1 MTKEE
6 RAEIKRQEEIEKILG
21 RFIGDSDLHESCQ
34 ALLDCLGIKYTAI
47 SPATLPP
54 EAFFDKKFVDKNTA
68 LIDKIDSISVAGIAT
83 QDTFLVDER
92 LTISR
97 EEMEAQL
104 ENDHYKEMAFFSLD
118 VNASLT
124 RTEIALITRAFNRR
138 MHYRPVVLFIRFG
151 NLLSMATCERSKY
164 VQKGHE
170 GEKVG
175 KVTILRNIDCSHPH
189 HGHVVILGSLDI
201 SSCESSFDAVYEHWI
216 KTFSSELLTKKF
228 YQELSDWFFWAVK
241 NVRYPNDLDDP
252 NDDDKYNHENVI
264 RLVTRLIFVWFLK
277 EKHLIPEEF
286 FDESYIRENLIQD
299 FNPNEVVD
307 LFYKSSESKY
317 YKAILQNLFFATLNC
332 PIVDPQTGKANNR
345 HFGTSSADDSN
356 SKVMKYKG
364 YFTDPDLFVEL
375 VNTKV
380 PFLNGGLFDCLDDSP
395 KHLYYDGF
403 SEKEEVS
410 KALVIPDYLFFGE
423 EVGKNID
430 LSDFYGDKNKKKV
443 SARGIIDILK
453 RFNFTIE
460 ENTPFDQEVSL
471 DPELL
476 GKVFEN
482 LLASYNPETKTTARK
497 QTGSF
502 YTPRDIVQYMVDE
515 SIVEHLKRTVDST
528 KEQLFRDLVSYS
540 TGDLEISEEEKD
552 SIMKSI
558 YNCKIL
564 DPACGSGA
572 FPVGMLQQMVHILS
586 RIDPNNKKWEE
597 LIIDSATVAS
607 REAFMTESKQER
619 EEKLADIYSTFD
631 EELNFPDY
639 ARKLYIIE
647 NCIHGVDIQPIA
659 IQISHLRF
667 FISLI
672 VDQKE
677 NSDPLKNFGIRPL
690 PNLEA
695 KFVAANSL
703 IPLNKSSNL
712 FTSTPKYVELEK
724 RLQEANHR
732 IFTAK
737 SPQQKAAWKKNL
749 KVRRQEMADML
760 VEEEY
765 VDSLA
770 GSQIASW
777 DMFNQNSH
785 ASFFDSEWMFGIQEG
800 FDIVI
805 GNPPYVVTKKGSIKG
820 YNWDTDLYKM
830 FLEASFKRFIKK
842 EGILSFITPK
852 FYLLNKEDKNIRDYL
867 MEKADIV
874 LLALCNP
881 FEAVTENV
889 ITIAKNTAASSDS
902 IENYKYSSEKG
913 LFESK
918 PLVLKSDCYNNGYH
932 EIILGNDS
940 SIQNLLQKYVS
951 NCLFLKDISSSKRGA
966 EVSKNYLRSKTSGMK
981 ALIGGDMKRYTIMW
995 NETYLDAGN
1004 KEYRRL
1010 HDFFSTDL
1018 ILLRR
1023 VDKCLDAT
1031 ISQSGVFAFNKNVY
1045 GIKVNESKG
1054 FSKNV
1059 VLGWLN
1065 SKAVDFYYK
1074 KKFSTK
1080 KEDAFPE
1087 IQAYLYEQL
1096 PIPVLLKE
1104 RHDIIEQLV
1113 QSALDARKD
1122 DFDSDITSIEESIN
1136 LQIYLAYKFDFAD
1149 VLTIDPDF
1157 RMSKEEYASLISE

>member
-6 RAEIKRQEEIEKILG
+6 RAEIKRQEAIEIILG

-54 EAFFDKKFVDKNTA
+54 EAFFDKKFVEKNA
-68 LIDKIDSISVAGIAT
+68 KLLGKIDNISVAGIAT
-83 QDTFLVDER
+83 QDTFLTEER

-104 ENDHYKEMAFFSLD
+104 ENDHYKEMAFFALD
-118 VNASLT
+118 VNSSLT
-124 RTEIALITRAFNRR
+124 RTELALITRAFNRR
-138 MHYRPVVLFIRFG
+138 MHFRPVVLFFRYG
-151 NLLSMATCERSKY
+151 SLLTMATCERTEY
-164 VQKGHE
+164 IQKGHE

-216 KTFSSELLTKKF
+216 NTFSNELLTKKF
-228 YQELSDWFFWAVK
+228 YQELSDWFAWAIK
-241 NVRYPNDLDDP
+241 NVKYPNDLDDP

-286 FDESYIRENLIQD
+286 FDESYIRENLIKD
-299 FNPNEVVD
+299 FNPNAVVD
-307 LFYKSSESKY
+307 LFYKSTESKY

-332 PIVDPQTGKANNR
+332 PIIDPATGETTNR
-345 HFGTSSADDSN
+345 HFGTGGADDSN
-356 SKVMKYKG
+356 SKVMKHKD
-364 YFTDPDLFVEL
+364 YFMNPDLFVEL
-375 VNTKV
+375 VNKKV
-380 PFLNGGLFDCLDDSP
+380 PFLNGGLFDCLDESP

-430 LSDFYGDKNKKKV
+430 LSDFYGDKNKKTV

-453 RFNFTIE
+453 RYNFTIE

-515 SIVEHLKRTVDST
+515 SIVEHLKRTIDQSS
-528 KEQLFRDLVSYS
+528 EQLFRDLVSYS
-540 TGDLEISEEEKD
+540 TGDLELSEEMKA

-558 YNCKIL
+558 YNCKVL

-597 LIIDSATVAS
+597 LIIDAATAAS
-607 REAFMTESKQER
+607 HEAFKAETKEER
-619 EEKLADIYSTFD
+619 EEKLSDIYATFD
-631 EELNFPDY
+631 EELNYPDY

-677 NSDPLKNFGIRPL
+677 NSDPTKNFGIRPL

-703 IPLNKSSNL
+703 IPLNKTSNL
-712 FTSTPKYVELEK
+712 FTTSPQYVEMEK
-724 RLQEANHR
+724 RLHEANHK

-749 KVRRQEMADML
+749 KDRRQEMADML
-760 VEEEY
+760 VDGGF
-765 VDSLA
+765 VDSTA

-785 ASFFDSEWMFGIQEG
+785 AEFFDSEWMFGIKDG

-805 GNPPYVVTKKGSIKG
+805 GNPPYVVTKKGTYKG
-820 YNWDTDLYKM
+820 YKWDTDLYKM
-830 FLEASFKRFIKK
+830 FLEASFDRFIK
-842 EGILSFITPK
+842 EAGILSFITPK
-852 FYLLNKEDKNIRDYL
+852 FYLLNKDDEIIRDYV
-867 MEKADIV
+867 MEKADIK

-889 ITIAKNTAASSDS
+889 ITIAKNTKASSDV
-902 IENYKYSSEKG
+902 ILNYKYCPEKG
-913 LFESK
+913 MFEEK
-918 PLVLKSDCYNNGYH
+918 PLVKKADCNNNGHH

-940 SIQNLLQKYVS
+940 SIQDLLKKFVVD
-951 NCLFLKDISSSKRGA
+951 CTFLKNISSSKRGA
-966 EVSKNYLRSKTSGMK
+966 EVSKNYLRAQSSGMK
-981 ALIGGDMKRYTIMW
+981 ALIGGDMKRYAVMW
-995 NETYLDAGN
+995 DNTYLNEGH
-1004 KEYRRL
+1004 KEYKRL
-1010 HDFFSTDL
+1010 HDFFDKDL

-1023 VDKCLDAT
+1023 VDKCLEAT
-1031 ISQSGVFAFNKNVY
+1031 ISQDCTYAFNKNVY
-1045 GIKVNESKG
+1045 GIKIDETQG
-1054 FSKNV
+1054 FSKIFI
-1059 VLGWLN
+1059 LGWLN

-1087 IQAYLYEQL
+1087 IQTYLYEQL
-1096 PIPVLLKE
+1096 PIPKISAEEHYL
-1104 RHDIIEQLV
+1104 IEQLV
-1113 QSALDARKD
+1113 QSALDAKKED
-1122 DFDSDITSIEESIN
+1122 PDSDISVIEEKIN
-1136 LQIYLAYKFDFAD
+1136 LHIYLAYKFEHKDI
-1149 VLTIDPDF
+1149 LKIDPDF
-1157 RMSKEEYASLISE
+1157 NLTDAEYSALANK

>member
-6 RAEIKRQEEIEKILG
+6 RAEIKRQEAIEIILG

-54 EAFFDKKFVDKNTA
+54 EAFFDKKFVEKNA
-68 LIDKIDSISVAGIAT
+68 KLLGKIDNISVAGIAT
-83 QDTFLVDER
+83 QDTFLTEER

-104 ENDHYKEMAFFSLD
+104 ENDHYKEMAFFALD
-118 VNASLT
+118 VNSSLT
-124 RTEIALITRAFNRR
+124 RTELALITRAFNRR
-138 MHYRPVVLFIRFG
+138 MHFRPVVLFFRYG
-151 NLLSMATCERSKY
+151 SLLTMATCERTEY
-164 VQKGHE
+164 IQKGHE

-201 SSCESSFDAVYEHWI
+201 SSCKSSFDAVYEHWI
-216 KTFSSELLTKKF
+216 NTFSNELLTKKF
-228 YQELSDWFFWAVK
+228 YQELSDWFAWAIK
-241 NVRYPNDLDDP
+241 NVKYPNDLDDP

-286 FDESYIRENLIQD
+286 FNESYIRENLIKD
-299 FNPNEVVD
+299 FNPNAIVD
-307 LFYKSSESKY
+307 LFYKSTESKY

-332 PIVDPQTGKANNR
+332 PIIDPTTGEATNR
-345 HFGTSSADDSN
+345 HFGTGGADDSN
-356 SKVMKYKG
+356 SKVMKHKD
-364 YFTDPDLFVEL
+364 YFMNPDLFVEL
-375 VNTKV
+375 VNKKV

-410 KALVIPDYLFFGE
+410 KSLVIPDYLFFGE
-423 EVGKNID
+423 EMGKNID
-430 LSDFYGDKNKKKV
+430 LSEFYGDKKKKKV

-453 RFNFTIE
+453 RYSFTIE

-482 LLASYNPETKTTARK
+482 LLASYNPETKKTARK

-515 SIVEHLKRTVDST
+515 SIVEHLKRTVDQDS
-528 KEQLFRDLVSYS
+528 EQLFRDLVSYS
-540 TGDLEISEEEKD
+540 TGDLELSEEMKA

-558 YNCKIL
+558 YNCKVL

-586 RIDPNNKKWEE
+586 RIDPDNKKWEE
-597 LIIDSATVAS
+597 LIIDAATAAS
-607 REAFMTESKQER
+607 HEAFKAETKEER
-619 EEKLADIYSTFD
+619 EEKLADINSTFD
-631 EELNFPDY
+631 EELNYPDY

-677 NSDPLKNFGIRPL
+677 NSDPTKNFGIRPL

-703 IPLNKSSNL
+703 IPLNKTSNL
-712 FTSTPKYVELEK
+712 FTTSPQYVEMEK
-724 RLQEANHR
+724 RLHEANHK

-749 KVRRQEMADML
+749 HDRRQEMVDML
-760 VEEEY
+760 VDGGF
-765 VDSLA
+765 VDSTA

-777 DMFNQNSH
+777 DMFNQNSS
-785 ASFFDSEWMFGIQEG
+785 ASFFDSEWMFGIREG

-805 GNPPYVVTKKGSIKG
+805 GNPPYGATLSEQEKAFYRKIYPETQFKIDTYSLFTLLSLNLLCPLGICYYIIPNTLLDNYYEEEVRKKLLKNKVYEINDLSDKVFEAAVVHSMIIGYGKVDEDINYSIKA
-820 YNWDTDLYKM
+820 N
-830 FLEASFKRFIKK
+830 
-842 EGILSFITPK
+842 LSKTLKGEITLIEKDFFRKQPQCT
-852 FYLLNKEDKNIRDYL
+852 FAIR
-867 MEKADIV
+867 
-874 LLALCNP
+874 
-881 FEAVTENV
+881 
-889 ITIAKNTAASSDS
+889 SS
-902 IENYKYSSEKG
+902 
-913 LFESK
+913 
-918 PLVLKSDCYNNGYH
+918 
-932 EIILGNDS
+932 GNDDFYE
-940 SIQNLLQKYVS
+940 QVK
-951 NCLFLKDISSSKRGA
+951 KDCVRLYDVLDIRQAIKTGDDKKHISSSKIATNYKPILRGKDIQRYILDDPKLF
-966 EVSKNYLRSKTSGMK
+966 VNYGKHLACPRSPFIFEQPKILIREAGSEITATYDDGNYYIMSSLYNAILRDPSYSLKYLLG
-981 ALIGGDMKRYTIMW
+981 LI
-995 NETYLDAGN
+995 
-1004 KEYRRL
+1004 
-1010 HDFFSTDL
+1010 
-1018 ILLRR
+1018 
-1023 VDKCLDAT
+1023 
-1031 ISQSGVFAFNKNVY
+1031 
-1045 GIKVNESKG
+1045 
-1054 FSKNV
+1054 
-1059 VLGWLN
+1059 N
-1065 SKAVDFYYK
+1065 SKLFQFLMYKLTFEKTEGAFTKAKIYHYYELPVK
-1074 KKFSTK
+1074 K
-1080 KEDAFPE
+1080 
-1087 IQAYLYEQL
+1087 I
-1096 PIPVLLKE
+1096 
-1104 RHDIIEQLV
+1104 
-1113 QSALDARKD
+1113 
-1122 DFDSDITSIEESIN
+1122 SIEEQRPIID
-1136 LQIYLAYKFDFAD
+1136 LVDKILTIKKFDVKAD
-1149 VLTIDPDF
+1149 ITDLENQINQ
-1157 RMSKEEYASLISE
+1157 KIYSLYGISEDDLK

>member
-1 MTKEE
+1 MNKEE
-6 RAEIKRQEEIEKILG
+6 RAEIKRQVEIEKILG

-54 EAFFDKKFVDKNTA
+54 EAFFDKKFVEKNA
-68 LIDKIDSISVAGIAT
+68 ELIDKIDNISVSGIAT
-83 QDTFLVDER
+83 QDTFLTDDR

-104 ENDHYKEMAFFSLD
+104 EMDHYKEMAFFSLD
-118 VNASLT
+118 ANSSLT

-151 NLLSMATCERSKY
+151 NLLSMSTCERSEYIK
-164 VQKGHE
+164 KGHE

-175 KVTILRNIDCSHPH
+175 KVTILRNIDCSQPH
-189 HGHVVILGSLDI
+189 HGHVVILGALDI
-201 SSCESSFDAVYEHWI
+201 SSCESSFDAVYNHWI
-216 KTFSSELLTKKF
+216 KTFSNELLTKKF

-241 NVRYPNDLDDP
+241 EVRYPNDLDDP
-252 NDDDKYNHENVI
+252 NDDDKFKHENVI

-286 FDESYIRENLIQD
+286 FNESYIRENLIED
-299 FNPNEVVD
+299 FNPNETVD
-307 LFYKSSESKY
+307 LFYKSTESKY

-332 PIVDPQTGKANNR
+332 PIINPETGKTDNR
-345 HFGTSSADDSN
+345 HFGVGGVDDSN
-356 SKVMKYKG
+356 SKVMKHKG
-364 YFTDPDLFVEL
+364 YFMNPDLFVKL

-395 KHLYYDGF
+395 RRIYYDGF

-423 EVGKNID
+423 EAGKNID

-453 RFNFTIE
+453 RYNFTIE

-515 SIVEHLKRTVDST
+515 SIVEHLKRTVDNDS
-528 KEQLFRDLVSYS
+528 EQLFRDLVSYK
-540 TGDLEISEEEKD
+540 TGDLEISENMK
-552 SIMKSI
+552 SAIMKSI
-558 YNCKIL
+558 YNCKVL

-586 RIDPNNKKWEE
+586 RIDPCNKKWEE
-597 LIIDSATVAS
+597 LIIDAATAAS
-607 REAFMTESKQER
+607 REAFMTETKEER

-631 EELNFPDY
+631 EELNYPDY

-672 VDQKE
+672 VDQRE
-677 NSDPLKNFGIRPL
+677 NSDPAKNFGIRPL

-703 IPLNKSSNL
+703 IPLNKGANL
-712 FTSTPKYVELEK
+712 FTTSPKYIEHEK
-724 RLQEANHR
+724 RLHEANHR

-737 SPQQKAAWKKNL
+737 NPQQKAAWKKNL
-749 KVRRQEMADML
+749 RERRKAMADML
-760 VEEEY
+760 VEEGY

-770 GSQIASW
+770 GSQIANW
-777 DMFNQNSH
+777 DMFNQNAH
-785 ASFFDSEWMFGIQEG
+785 AEFFDSEWMFGIQNG

-805 GNPPYVVTKKGSIKG
+805 GNPPYVVTKKGTYKG
-820 YNWDTDLYKM
+820 YKWDTDLYKM
-830 FLEASFKRFIKK
+830 FLEASFDRFIKK
-842 EGILSFITPK
+842 DGILSFITPK
-852 FYLLNKEDKNIRDYL
+852 FYLLNKDDEIIRDYI
-867 MEKADIV
+867 MEHADIV
-874 LLALCNP
+874 LLALCSP

-889 ITIAKNTAASSDS
+889 ITIAKNSSASKES
-902 IENYKYSSEKG
+902 ILNYKYNSLKG
-913 LFESK
+913 IFEEK
-918 PLVLKSDCYNNGYH
+918 PLVEKRDCFNNGHH

-940 SIQNLLQKYVS
+940 SIQDLLQKYVA
-951 NCLFLKDISSSKRGA
+951 NCKYLKDVCVSKRGA
-966 EVSKNYLRSKTSGMK
+966 EVSKNYLRAQSTGMK

-995 NETYLDAGN
+995 DETYLDAGH
-1004 KEYRRL
+1004 KEYKRL
-1010 HDFFSTDL
+1010 HNFFSKDL

-1023 VDKCLDAT
+1023 VDKCLEAT
-1031 ISQSGVFAFNKNVY
+1031 ISQDCTYAFNKNIY
-1045 GIKVNESKG
+1045 GIKIDNDS
-1054 FSKNV
+1054 
-1059 VLGWLN
+1059 
-1065 SKAVDFYYK
+1065 
-1074 KKFSTK
+1074 
-1080 KEDAFPE
+1080 
-1087 IQAYLYEQL
+1087 
-1096 PIPVLLKE
+1096 LK
-1104 RHDIIEQLV
+1104 I
-1113 QSALDARKD
+1113 
-1122 DFDSDITSIEESIN
+1122 
-1136 LQIYLAYKFDFAD
+1136 
-1149 VLTIDPDF
+1149 
-1157 RMSKEEYASLISE
+1157 